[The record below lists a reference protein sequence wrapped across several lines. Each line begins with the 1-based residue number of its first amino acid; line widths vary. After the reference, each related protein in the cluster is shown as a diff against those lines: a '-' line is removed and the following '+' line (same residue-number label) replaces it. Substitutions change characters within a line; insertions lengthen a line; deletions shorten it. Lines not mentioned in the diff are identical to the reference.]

1 MKELTVLEYN
11 NKRILTTKQLAEVY
25 ETTEDNIKMNF
36 SNNKNRFIEGK
47 HYYKLIGEELKQFKN
62 RVNDIYLVDKR
73 TSSLILWTERGASR
87 HCKIL
92 DTDKAWEQFDN
103 LEETYFKSKQIIQ
116 TGNYILEDSNSYRNE
131 IENVK
136 SEIGLIDM
144 ISNSLNLNDN
154 SKLQLITKSFE
165 NHNISTNLL
174 PVYTPSKGILKS
186 PTALLK
192 QFNVDM
198 TTVKFNNKLVELGI
212 LKECTRQSTK
222 NKVKKFKSLVD
233 TTWGE
238 NQVNP
243 KNPKETQPLYYEDKF
258 ADLLKKLGIKMS

>member
-1 MKELTVLEYN
+1 MDKELITREYN
-11 NKRILTTKQLAEVY
+11 GVDVHFELIDGESYVSV
-25 ETTEDNIKMNF
+25 EDVAKFCGWTIVTD
-36 SNNKNRFIEGK
+36 GK
-47 HYYKLIGEELKQFKN
+47 EYIRMN
-62 RVNDIYLVDKR
+62 RVNEKLN
-73 TSSLILWTERGASR
+73 SLGFTNIGKNDFIPESIMYPLIGMADLKKNTKARNFMLWVGKTIAEIR
-87 HCKIL
+87 
-92 DTDKAWEQFDN
+92 
-103 LEETYFKSKQIIQ
+103 Q
-116 TGNYILEDSNSYRNE
+116 TGSYTLDGSNAYRNE
-131 IENVK
+131 IETVK

-144 ISNSLNLNDN
+144 VSNSLKLNDN

-165 NHNISTNLL
+165 NHNINTNLL

-258 ADLLKKLGIKMS
+258 MDLLKKIESSEN

>member
-1 MKELTVLEYN
+1 MDNLTVLEYN

-25 ETTEDNIKMNF
+25 ETKENNIQNNF
-36 SNNKNRFIEGK
+36 NNNKDRFIEGE
-47 HYYKLIGEELKQFKN
+47 HYYILTGEELQQFKSQ
-62 RVNDIYLVDKR
+62 VNDIDLPINKF
-73 TSSLILWTERGASR
+73 TSQLYIWTERGASR

-103 LEETYFKSKQIIQ
+103 LEETYFRSKQIIQ
-116 TGNYILEDSNSYRNE
+116 TGNYTLEGSNSYRNE

-144 ISNSLNLNDN
+144 ISNSLKLNDN

-165 NHNISTNLL
+165 NHNINTNLL

-186 PTALLK
+186 ATALLK

-198 TTVKFNNKLVELGI
+198 SAIEFNKKLIEHGI
-212 LKECTRQSTK
+212 LRECERQSTK
-222 NKVKKFKSLVD
+222 DKNKTKKFKNLVD

-238 NQVNP
+238 NQTSP
-243 KNPKETQPLYYEDKF
+243 KNQKETQPLYYEDKF
-258 ADLLKKLGIKMS
+258 IDLLKKLGI

>member
-25 ETTEDNIKMNF
+25 ETTEDNIRINF
-36 SNNKNRFIEGK
+36 NNNKDRFIEGK
-47 HYYKLIGEELKQFKN
+47 HYYRLTGEELKQFKN
-62 RVNDIYLVDKR
+62 HVKDIYMVDKR
-73 TSSLILWTERGASR
+73 TSSLTLWTDRGASR

-116 TGNYILEDSNSYRNE
+116 TGNYTLEGSNSYINE
-131 IENVK
+131 IEAVK
-136 SEIGLIDM
+136 SEIGLID
-144 ISNSLNLNDN
+144 IVSNSLNLNDN

-165 NHNISTNLL
+165 NHNINTNLL
-174 PVYTPSKGILKS
+174 PAYTPSKGILKS
-186 PTALLK
+186 ATELLK
-192 QFNVDM
+192 QFNVNM
-198 TTVKFNNKLVELGI
+198 SAIEFNKKLVKHGI

-222 NKVKKFKSLVD
+222 DKNKTKKFKNLVD

-238 NQVNP
+238 NQVNH
-243 KNPKETQPLYYEDKF
+243 KNSKETQPLYYEDKF
-258 ADLLKKLGIKMS
+258 ADLLKKLGI